1 MEARELGILGFNNQ
15 TLPNVLEPSKLNNP
29 HLAVFLPGVAYGM
42 TLPALYYPRMLL
54 HSFGADEWRIEPTYR
69 QAEWKEFSDD
79 QKEACLKTDAKA
91 ILEAIKE
98 LGQYQRITFVA
109 KSLGTLVLAYLLELS
124 ELPNQEF
131 IWLTPIF
138 KNAMFLETVT
148 TKPHKGLF
156 AIGSS
161 DQHFDLALLEQVK
174 ASGGQVLVFEGANH
188 SLEIAGD
195 VIGSVEIQVKI
206 VKKTHDF
213 LTIASETN

>member
-15 TLPNVLEPSKLNNP
+15 TLPNVLEPSKPNNP
-29 HLAVFLPGVAYGM
+29 HLAVFLSGIAYGM
-42 TLPALYYPRMLL
+42 TYPALYYPRMLL
-54 HSFGADEWRIEPTYR
+54 NSLGADEWRIEPSYR
-69 QAEWKEFSDD
+69 SAAWKEFSDD
-79 QKEACLKTDAKA
+79 QKEACLKADAKA
-91 ILEAIKE
+91 ILEAVQNLE
-98 LGQYQRITFVA
+98 QYQRITFVA

-138 KNAMFLETVT
+138 KNAKFLETVT

-161 DQHFDLALLEQVK
+161 DQHFDLVLLEQVK
-174 ASGGQVLVFEGANH
+174 ASGGQVLVFDGANH

-195 VIGSVEIQVKI
+195 VVGSIEIQVKI
-206 VKKTHDF
+206 AERLKIF
-213 LTIASETN
+213 LQ